1 MELGPDNQGLTAM
14 MRCLAVIGQLK
25 QPIMPVKS
33 IHLNPPIIELIKR
46 IYKTFAFV
54 LSEIVM
60 VMINW

>member
-14 MRCLAVIGQLK
+14 MRGLAVIGQLK

-33 IHLNPPIIELIKR
+33 IHLNPPIIELIKS
-46 IYKTFAFV
+46 IYKNFAFV

-60 VMINW
+60 VMINR